1 MTAIKTA
8 ISIDEQ
14 LFEGIE
20 ALASEM
26 QVSRSHVFALAVEE
40 YLQRHQNQRLL
51 QAINE
56 AHADGPDEAE
66 IALRRQARR
75 AQRQLVE
82 GEW

>member
-14 LFEGIE
+14 LFEGVE
-20 ALASEM
+20 ALASEL
-26 QVSRSHVFALAVEE
+26 QVSRSHVFTLAVED
-40 YLQRHQNQRLL
+40 YLRRHQNRNLL
-51 QAINE
+51 QAIND
-56 AHADGPDEAE
+56 AHGDGPDQAE

-75 AQRQLVE
+75 SQRRRVE

>member
-14 LFEGIE
+14 LFQGVEN
-20 ALASEM
+20 LASEM
-26 QVSRSHVFALAVEE
+26 QVSRSQVFALAVEE
-40 YLQRHQNQRLL
+40 YLRRHQNQKLL

-66 IALRRQARR
+66 IELRRAWRR
-75 AQRQLVE
+75 SQRRLVE

>member
-14 LFEGIE
+14 LFEGVE

-40 YLQRHQNQRLL
+40 YLQRQQNKKLL
-51 QAINE
+51 QAIND
-56 AHADGPDEAE
+56 AHADRPDEAE
-66 IALRRQARR
+66 VALLQQARR
-75 AQRQLVE
+75 SQRRRVE